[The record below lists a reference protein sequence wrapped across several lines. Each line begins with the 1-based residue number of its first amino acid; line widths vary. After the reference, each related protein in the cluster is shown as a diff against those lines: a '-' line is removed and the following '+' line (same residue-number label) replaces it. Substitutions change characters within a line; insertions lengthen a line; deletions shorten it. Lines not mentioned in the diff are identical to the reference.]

1 MISKEDINNNKEE
14 NNISNNK
21 NNNKCYC
28 FSTPSVSAPA
38 TPIQHRRLFHSAKC
52 WSNSENS
59 ENSQLLSAQQLHR
72 RWNVKCTLCRPVR
85 LLAPLCIAQC
95 ATVSLCH
102 CAAVHCAPVGAT
114 VANGASDSS
123 ASSVHTVPRSRKGL
137 AHFSFKT
144 CFFYFFNHTSKLKPL
159 WMAGIGIIFALLT
172 FDFHVS
178 DKNRF
183 LFSVDG
189 VAGKM
194 REGCWWPKSWT
205 LRQVRTDFV
214 FVGAPTKK
222 IILSCVAISR
232 LSWVTVFRFGAKY

>member
-1 MISKEDINNNKEE
+1 MRTSTTIKRRTILVTTRTTTNVIVFPPHLCQCPQRRFSIGDFSILRSVEATVKTVKTVNCSLRSKCIPGEMWN
-14 NNISNNK
+14 
-21 NNNKCYC
+21 
-28 FSTPSVSAPA
+28 APCVVRCA
-38 TPIQHRRLFHSAKC
+38 C
-52 WSNSENS
+52 WR
-59 ENSQLLSAQQLHR
+59 H
-72 RWNVKCTLCRPVR
+72 
-85 LLAPLCIAQC
+85 C
-95 ATVSLCH
+95 AT
-102 CAAVHCAPVGAT
+102 VHCAPVGAT

-123 ASSVHTVPRSRKGL
+123 ASSVHTVPWSRKGL
-137 AHFSFKT
+137 AHFSFKI

-159 WMAGIGIIFALLT
+159 WMTGIGIIFALLT

-222 IILSCVAISR
+222 IILSCVAIFR

>member
-1 MISKEDINNNKEE
+1 MLLFFHPI
-14 NNISNNK
+14 
-21 NNNKCYC
+21 C
-28 FSTPSVSAPA
+28 VSARNADSASETFPFCEVLKEQWKQWKQWKQSTALCAA
-38 TPIQHRRLFHSAKC
+38 TASP
-52 WSNSENS
+52 
-59 ENSQLLSAQQLHR
+59 
-72 RWNVKCTLCRPVR
+72 VKCEMHPVSSG
-85 LLAPLCIAQC
+85 APVG
-95 ATVSLCH
+95 ATLCH
-102 CAAVHCAPVGAT
+102 CASVHCAPVPLCNCATVHCAPVGAT

-123 ASSVHTVPRSRKGL
+123 ASSVHTVPWSRKGL
-137 AHFSFKT
+137 AHFSFKI

-159 WMAGIGIIFALLT
+159 WMTGIGIIFALLT

-222 IILSCVAISR
+222 IILSCVAIFR